1 MRVLA
6 TILLGSGLVLSATAA
21 SNDPTSHF
29 FNPDLVPA
37 EDINKAMGAELF
49 SSDPFWEQDERD
61 VAKVL
66 DWPEESRTEVLASYR
81 LYADSDYEY
90 FGARPYSCALYAR
103 DGKPM
108 MLSLVYANKGDFFGG
123 NDGKEDHVAA
133 APASGASFA
142 EALENDATVLEAK
155 LSGLLGK
162 PRRMLFGKGSM
173 QERVSRWDWN
183 GVSFLLATPKNE
195 YVGLRIIS
203 SEMADKDG
211 VLTPLPDAA
220 FKRKLVERIEER
232 SNGDVVLTQIPMV
245 DQGPKGYCTPA
256 TWERYLRYMDIPAD
270 MYVLAMAAGTLA
282 GGGTYTG
289 AMDESADRLAKRH
302 KKRVEQLKN
311 EMTLKQV
318 SRQIDAGLPI
328 MWACYVQPSWD
339 RSLSAR
345 TQARARKSAKQWNK
359 ELEEPR
365 ERAGELSQYR
375 LYGHMRMIIGY
386 NKKTDEIAFTDSW
399 GKGFEERWMTIEEA
413 AAIHGRV
420 LKIIKP

>member
-1 MRVLA
+1 MRFFAAIML
-6 TILLGSGLVLSATAA
+6 SWGLVVSAQAA

-37 EDINKAMGAELF
+37 EDINQAMGIDLF
-49 SSDPFWEQDERD
+49 TDNPFWQRDEKE
-61 VAKVL
+61 VAKLL
-66 DWPEESRTEVLASYR
+66 DWPEESRTEILASYR
-81 LYADSDYEY
+81 LYADSDYQY

-108 MLSLVYANKGDFFGG
+108 MLSLVYVNKGDYFGG
-123 NDGKEDHVAA
+123 NDGKEDHVG
-133 APASGASFA
+133 SGSVSGETFQK
-142 EALENDATVLEAK
+142 ALEEDAAVLETK
-155 LSGLLGK
+155 LTGLLGK
-162 PRRMLFGKGSM
+162 PRRMTFGKGSM
-173 QERVSRWDWN
+173 QEKVSRWDWN
-183 GVSFLLATPKNE
+183 GVSFLLATPEDE

-203 SEMADKDG
+203 NEMADNDG
-211 VLTPLPDAA
+211 VLAPLPDAE
-220 FKRKLVERIEER
+220 FERKLAKRIEER

-282 GGGTYTG
+282 GGGTYSG

-311 EMTLKQV
+311 EMSLKQV
-318 SRQIDAGLPI
+318 ARQIDAGLPI
-328 MWACYVQPSWD
+328 MWACYVQPTWD

-359 ELEEPR
+359 ELDEAR
-365 ERAGELSQYR
+365 ESANDLRQYR
-375 LYGHMRMIIGY
+375 RYGHMRMIIGY

-413 AAIHGRV
+413 EAIHGRV
-420 LKIIKP
+420 LKVIKP